1 MIQFFWFFFFNFLNF
16 LNFLNFF
23 LTFIYSLFAPSL
35 SVPSQVKGQ
44 SRRGRVVAV
53 EGLIISDN
61 KMHGK
66 SSYLRLGFLALG
78 RKSLARSITK
88 KKKNQRRRGFYV
100 PHELI
105 LVHPSF
111 FIFF

>member
-1 MIQFFWFFFFNFLNF
+1 
-16 LNFLNFF
+16 
-23 LTFIYSLFAPSL
+23 L

-88 KKKNQRRRGFYV
+88 KKKKPEEEGFLCTSRINSGSPEFFYIFLINLF
-100 PHELI
+100 LI
-105 LVHPSF
+105 LYF
-111 FIFF
+111 NI